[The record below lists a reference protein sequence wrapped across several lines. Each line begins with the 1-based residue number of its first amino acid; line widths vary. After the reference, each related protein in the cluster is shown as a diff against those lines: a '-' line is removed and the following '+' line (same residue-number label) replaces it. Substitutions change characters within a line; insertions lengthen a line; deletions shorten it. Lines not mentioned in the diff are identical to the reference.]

1 MDVLLR
7 IRNTFMAVLA
17 ALVMFFAPAAESTE
31 TAELAGTDTF
41 VMESAII
48 MGQGITTDGEYYY
61 TSGTVTG
68 VNFTALSKMDI
79 DTLKVVEKNITPLP
93 SVCKER
99 GNNHIGGI
107 SYYNGKIYAPV
118 EGGDEVPACIVVFDA
133 ETLEAENVY
142 DLPASDYPDG
152 VPWCAV
158 DSETGYL
165 YASVWAQTK
174 KIHVY
179 DVNDGMKYVK
189 TVEISEPVK
198 RIEKIGTME
207 RPPTTGSGTFI
218 SPTKGTLSS
227 RYGVR
232 WERNHNGIDVC
243 GAHNTDILAA
253 DGGEVTYAGWMSGYG
268 NYVVINHENGYQT
281 AYAHCESLCV
291 SVGDRVCKGEL
302 IAKMGS
308 TGRSTGTHLHFEV
321 KKDGQFVNP
330 LDYVEY

>member
-1 MDVLLR
+1 
-7 IRNTFMAVLA
+7 
-17 ALVMFFAPAAESTE
+17 
-31 TAELAGTDTF
+31 
-41 VMESAII
+41 MESAII

-118 EGGDEVPACIVVFDA
+118 EGGDEVPACIVVFDG
-133 ETLEAENVY
+133 ETLEAEKVY

-189 TVEISEPVK
+189 TVELSEPVK
-198 RIEKIGTME
+198 RIQGGEFYE
-207 RPPTTGSGTFI
+207 
-218 SPTKGTLSS
+218 GTLYLSKDNNDKGKIRDILS
-227 RYGVR
+227 VNVATGEVNLAA
-232 WERNHNGIDVC
+232 ERNIGSENFEAEGMTFTE
-243 GAHNTDILAA
+243 G
-253 DGGEVTYAGWMSGYG
+253 
-268 NYVVINHENGYQT
+268 ENGP
-281 AYAHCESLCV
+281 V
-291 SVGDRVCKGEL
+291 
-302 IAKMGS
+302 
-308 TGRSTGTHLHFEV
+308 LHV
-321 KKDGQFVNP
+321 
-330 LDYVEY
+330 LDYNKNIGIFLHHYDVGF

>member
-1 MDVLLR
+1 MDALLR

-31 TAELAGTDTF
+31 TAELTGTDTF
-41 VMESAII
+41 VMENAII

-68 VNFTALSKMDI
+68 VNFTALSKMNI

-189 TVEISEPVK
+189 TVELSEPVK
-198 RIEKIGTME
+198 RIQGGEFYE
-207 RPPTTGSGTFI
+207 
-218 SPTKGTLSS
+218 GTLYLSKDNNDKGKIRDILS
-227 RYGVR
+227 VNVATGEVNLAA
-232 WERNHNGIDVC
+232 ERNIGSENFEAEGMTFTE
-243 GAHNTDILAA
+243 G
-253 DGGEVTYAGWMSGYG
+253 
-268 NYVVINHENGYQT
+268 ENGP
-281 AYAHCESLCV
+281 V
-291 SVGDRVCKGEL
+291 
-302 IAKMGS
+302 
-308 TGRSTGTHLHFEV
+308 LHV
-321 KKDGQFVNP
+321 
-330 LDYVEY
+330 LDYNKNIGIFLHHYDVGF

>member
-31 TAELAGTDTF
+31 TAELTGTDTF

-189 TVEISEPVK
+189 TVELSEPVK
-198 RIEKIGTME
+198 RIQGGEFYE
-207 RPPTTGSGTFI
+207 
-218 SPTKGTLSS
+218 GTLYLSKDNNDKGKIRDILS
-227 RYGVR
+227 VNVATGEVNLAA
-232 WERNHNGIDVC
+232 ERNIGSENFEAEGMTFTE
-243 GAHNTDILAA
+243 G
-253 DGGEVTYAGWMSGYG
+253 
-268 NYVVINHENGYQT
+268 ENGP
-281 AYAHCESLCV
+281 V
-291 SVGDRVCKGEL
+291 
-302 IAKMGS
+302 
-308 TGRSTGTHLHFEV
+308 LHV
-321 KKDGQFVNP
+321 
-330 LDYVEY
+330 LDYNKNIGIFLHHYDVGF

>member
-31 TAELAGTDTF
+31 TAELTGTDTF

-198 RIEKIGTME
+198 RIQGGEFYE
-207 RPPTTGSGTFI
+207 
-218 SPTKGTLSS
+218 GTLYLSKDNNDKGKIRDILS
-227 RYGVR
+227 VNVATGEVNLAA
-232 WERNHNGIDVC
+232 ERNIGSENFEAEGMTFTE
-243 GAHNTDILAA
+243 G
-253 DGGEVTYAGWMSGYG
+253 
-268 NYVVINHENGYQT
+268 ENGP
-281 AYAHCESLCV
+281 V
-291 SVGDRVCKGEL
+291 
-302 IAKMGS
+302 
-308 TGRSTGTHLHFEV
+308 LHV
-321 KKDGQFVNP
+321 
-330 LDYVEY
+330 LDYNKNIGIFLHHYDVGF

>member
-31 TAELAGTDTF
+31 TAELTGTDTF

-133 ETLEAENVY
+133 ETLEAEKVY

-189 TVEISEPVK
+189 TVELSEPVK
-198 RIEKIGTME
+198 RIQGGEFYE
-207 RPPTTGSGTFI
+207 
-218 SPTKGTLSS
+218 GTLYLSKDNNDKGKIRDILS
-227 RYGVR
+227 VNVATGEVNLAA
-232 WERNHNGIDVC
+232 ERNIGSENFEAEGMTFTE
-243 GAHNTDILAA
+243 G
-253 DGGEVTYAGWMSGYG
+253 
-268 NYVVINHENGYQT
+268 ENGP
-281 AYAHCESLCV
+281 V
-291 SVGDRVCKGEL
+291 
-302 IAKMGS
+302 
-308 TGRSTGTHLHFEV
+308 LHV
-321 KKDGQFVNP
+321 
-330 LDYVEY
+330 LDYNKNIGILLHHYDVGF